1 MNNIKGITV
10 EENALLNNLNTYK
23 IASKAKYLIKV
34 DTIESL
40 IELLKYLKEN
50 KIKFFILGAGS
61 NVILDEY
68 FDGAII
74 KLKGLNYVH
83 IKDNLVTTGAGT
95 MMVKL
100 ATTTVNN
107 NLTGLEWAINIPGT
121 IGGSINGNAGAYN
134 SEIFDNLVK
143 VKVLTPKLE
152 VKEMLKEDFTYSYRH
167 TNIKEKKLIVLE
179 ATFKLAKGDK
189 KTSEEIIKDR
199 WHRRKTTQP
208 LEMPSAGSVFRNP
221 ENDYA
226 GRLIEE
232 AGLKG
237 KTIGGAQISLKHAN
251 FIVNIG
257 GATSKDIKNLIEL
270 IRKEVKNQFNVD
282 LILEQE
288 IIDWK

>member
-152 VKEMLKEDFTYSYRH
+152 VKEMLKKDFTYSYRH